1 MGIFD
6 SVFGKKEKTTK
17 EKKELP
23 WIQLASL
30 DQLETITE
38 NSRDKPQ
45 VIYKHSSTCGISR
58 MVLNM
63 FTESYD
69 MDLDIDLYFLT
80 IQSHRDVSNDIED
93 KFGVRHESPQ
103 LLIIKNEEVVFHTS
117 HGAISDTDLT
127 KYV

>member
-6 SVFGKKEKTTK
+6 SVFGKKEKTKK

-38 NSRDKPQ
+38 NSKTKPQ

-80 IQSHRDVSNDIED
+80 IQSYRDVSNAIED
-93 KFGVRHESPQ
+93 KFEVRHESPQ
-103 LLIIKNEEVVFHTS
+103 LLILKNGEVVFHTS
-117 HGAISDTDLT
+117 HGAISDTDFT
-127 KYV
+127 KYL

>member
-6 SVFGKKEKTTK
+6 SVFGNKEKTEK

-23 WIQLASL
+23 WIQLESI
-30 DQLETITE
+30 DQLDTIAK
-38 NSRDKPQ
+38 NSKNKPQ

-63 FTESYD
+63 FTESYN

-80 IQSHRDVSNDIED
+80 IQHHRDVSNRIED
-93 KFGVRHESPQ
+93 KFDVRHESPQ
-103 LLIIKNEEVVFHTS
+103 LLVIKKGEVVFHTS
-117 HGAISDTDLT
+117 HGAISDTDFT
-127 KYV
+127 KYL

>member
-23 WIQLASL
+23 WIQLTSL

-38 NSRDKPQ
+38 NSKYKPQ

-58 MVLNM
+58 MVLNI

-80 IQSHRDVSNDIED
+80 IQSHRDVSKAIED

-103 LLIIKNEEVVFHTS
+103 LLIIKNGEVVFHTS
-117 HGAISDTDLT
+117 HGAISDTDFT

>member
-6 SVFGKKEKTTK
+6 SVFGNKEKAKK

-23 WIQLASL
+23 WIQLESM
-30 DQLETITE
+30 DQLDAIAE
-38 NSRDKPQ
+38 NSKNRPQ
-45 VIYKHSSTCGISR
+45 VVYKHSSTCGISR

-80 IQSHRDVSNDIED
+80 IQNHRDVSNAIED
-93 KFGVRHESPQ
+93 KFAVRHESPQ
-103 LLIIKNEEVVFHTS
+103 LLVVKNNEVVFHTS
-117 HGAISDTDLT
+117 HGAIADTDFT
-127 KYV
+127 QYI

>member
-6 SVFGKKEKTTK
+6 SVFGKKEKTKK

-23 WIQLASL
+23 WIPLESV
-30 DQLETITE
+30 DQLEVIAE
-38 NSRDKPQ
+38 NSKNKPQ
-45 VIYKHSSTCGISR
+45 VIYKHSNTCGISR

-80 IQSHRDVSNDIED
+80 IQSHRDVSNTIQD

-103 LLIIKNEEVVFHTS
+103 LLIVKNEEVVFHTS
-117 HGAISDTDLT
+117 HGAISDTDFT
-127 KYV
+127 KYL

>member
-6 SVFGKKEKTTK
+6 SVFGKKGKTVK

-23 WIQLASL
+23 WIELVSQV
-30 DQLETITE
+30 QLEEIKE
-38 NSRDKPQ
+38 NSKNKVQ

-69 MDLDIDLYFLT
+69 PELDMALYFLT
-80 IQSHRDVSNDIED
+80 IQKHREVSNAIEE

-103 LLIIKNEEVVFHTS
+103 LLVIKNEVVVAHAS
-117 HGAISDTDLT
+117 HGAISEIDL
-127 KYV
+127 KGYL

>member
-6 SVFGKKEKTTK
+6 SVFGKKAGTK
-17 EKKELP
+17 KERKELP
-23 WIQLASL
+23 WIQLESIA
-30 DQLETITE
+30 QLETIVE
-38 NSRDKPQ
+38 SSNNKPQ

-80 IQSHRDVSNDIED
+80 IQHHRDVSNRIED
-93 KFGVRHESPQ
+93 KFEVRHESPQ
-103 LLIIKNEEVVFHTS
+103 LLVIKKGEVVFHTS
-117 HGAISDTDLT
+117 HGAISDTDFT
-127 KYV
+127 KYL

>member
-23 WIQLASL
+23 WVQLASL

-38 NSRDKPQ
+38 NSKNKPQ

-63 FTESYD
+63 FSESYD

-80 IQSHRDVSNDIED
+80 IQSYRDVSNAIED

-103 LLIIKNEEVVFHTS
+103 LLIIKNGEVVFHTS

>member
-6 SVFGKKEKTTK
+6 SVFGNKEKTKK

-23 WIQLASL
+23 WIQLESM
-30 DQLETITE
+30 DQLDAIAKKSK
-38 NSRDKPQ
+38 NKPQ

-63 FTESYD
+63 FSESYD

-80 IQSHRDVSNDIED
+80 IQHHRDVSNRIED
-93 KFGVRHESPQ
+93 KFDVRHESPQ
-103 LLIIKNEEVVFHTS
+103 LLVIKKGEVVFHTS
-117 HGAISDTDLT
+117 HGAISDTDFT
-127 KYV
+127 KYL

>member
-6 SVFGKKEKTTK
+6 SVFGKKEKTKK

-23 WIQLASL
+23 WIPLESL
-30 DQLETITE
+30 DQLEVIAE
-38 NSRDKPQ
+38 NSKNKPQ
-45 VIYKHSSTCGISR
+45 VIYKHSRTCGISR

-80 IQSHRDVSNDIED
+80 IQSHRDVSNTIQD

-103 LLIIKNEEVVFHTS
+103 LLVVKNGEVVFHTS
-117 HGAISDTDLT
+117 HGAISDTDFT
-127 KYV
+127 KYL

>member
-6 SVFGKKEKTTK
+6 SVFGKKEKTKK

-23 WIQLASL
+23 WIQLESL
-30 DQLETITE
+30 DQLETIAE
-38 NSRDKPQ
+38 NSKSKTQ

-63 FTESYD
+63 FSESYD
-69 MDLDIDLYFLT
+69 PDLDLDLYFLT
-80 IQSHRDVSNDIED
+80 IQHHRDVSNTIED
-93 KFGVRHESPQ
+93 RFGVRHESPQ
-103 LLIIKNEEVVFHTS
+103 LLVIKNGEVVFHTS

-127 KYV
+127 NYL